1 MLKPEEIEYIC
12 DVLEEEI
19 KEDGQIGDD
28 LRGFLTD
35 DTFFDKETD
44 DYDWNSL
51 YNSNKLSMIVTSIEK
66 DLRIQIVD
74 LFGQLVEGESFYVT
88 VEGVGEYKDL
98 DKDGIVYIADSD
110 ICFSY
115 VGAGSQI
122 KH

>member
-1 MLKPEEIEYIC
+1 MDSKLKKTAIFFCVMAILSIALIVVMANWRAIFGDANKSVTADKNIVTQEQ
-12 DVLEEEI
+12 I

-35 DTFFDKETD
+35 DTFFDKEKD

-74 LFGQLVEGESFYVT
+74 
-88 VEGVGEYKDL
+88 
-98 DKDGIVYIADSD
+98 
-110 ICFSY
+110 
-115 VGAGSQI
+115 
-122 KH
+122 